1 MCEAPAGHDQLN
13 DHSTS
18 YLPALDHVKR
28 ACGPEMRHTDGMGT
42 LIAAGLVLAEFSAR
56 LIIAGVIIVRS
67 RGTPA
72 TRLAWLVV
80 ILALPVFGI

>member
-1 MCEAPAGHDQLN
+1 
-13 DHSTS
+13 
-18 YLPALDHVKR
+18 
-28 ACGPEMRHTDGMGT
+28 MGT